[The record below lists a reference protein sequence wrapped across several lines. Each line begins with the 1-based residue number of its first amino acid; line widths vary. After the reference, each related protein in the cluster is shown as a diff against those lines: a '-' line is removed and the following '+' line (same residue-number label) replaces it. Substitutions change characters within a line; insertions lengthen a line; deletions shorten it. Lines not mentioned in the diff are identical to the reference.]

1 MKIEVRKETRP
12 AVSSPFMSSEL
23 LSRFTEFLDVAPL
36 TVKAYKSGLKMF
48 GRYLYSTGV
57 KNPTRET
64 ILAYKKELQ
73 EAGRKPSTISLYLSA
88 LRRFFAWTESEGLYM
103 NITAGVKAP
112 KLSKGYKKDCFTAEQ
127 VKSIFAGIDRSSV
140 EGLRNYAIMALMTA
154 GGLRTI
160 EITRAKIEDLRMVG
174 GKSVLYIQ
182 GKGRT
187 EKTDFIKLAP
197 EVEQA
202 IKAYLAVREQAGDN
216 APLFASLSRQNK
228 GKGLTTRTIS
238 GIAKTAM
245 LNAGFNSK
253 RLTAHS
259 LRHTAVTL
267 ALLAG
272 QDLAEVQHFARHNN
286 ISTTQIYAHN
296 IDRMK
301 SQCEAVIASAIF

>member
-1 MKIEVRKETRP
+1 MKIEVREETRP
-12 AVSSPFMSSEL
+12 AVNSPFMSSEL
-23 LSRFTEFLDVAPL
+23 LNRFTAFLDVSPL
-36 TVKAYKSGLKMF
+36 SVRAYKSGLKLF
-48 GRYLYSTGV
+48 GKYLYSAGV

-88 LRRFFAWTESEGLYM
+88 LRRFFAWTESEGIYT

-127 VKSIFAGIDRSSV
+127 VKRIFAGIDRTNV

-160 EITRAKIEDLRMVG
+160 EITRAKIEDLRTVG
-174 GKSVLYIQ
+174 GESVLYIQ

-187 EKTDFIKLAP
+187 EKTDFVKLPAQ
-197 EVEQA
+197 VETA
-202 IKAYLAVREQAGDN
+202 IKAYLTIREQAGDN

>member
-1 MKIEVRKETRP
+1 MKALTTKQEARVAVINNEV
-12 AVSSPFMSSEL
+12 L
-23 LSRFTEFLDVAPL
+23 NRFTAFLDISPL
-36 TVKAYKSGLKMF
+36 TARSYLSGVKMF
-48 GRYLYSTGV
+48 AKYLYATGV
-57 KNPTRET
+57 KEPSRDTV
-64 ILAYKKELQ
+64 IAYKKELQ
-73 EAGRKPSTISLYLSA
+73 ELGRKPSTISLYLSA
-88 LRRFFAWTESEGLYM
+88 LRRFFSWTESEGIYT
-103 NITAGVKAP
+103 NITAGIKAP
-112 KLSKGYKKDCFTAEQ
+112 KLSKGYKKDCFSAEQ
-127 VKSIFAGIDRSSV
+127 VKSIFAGIDRSNV

-154 GGLRTI
+154 GGLRTV
-160 EITRAKIEDLRMVG
+160 EITRAKIEDLRTVG

-182 GKGRT
+182 GKGRS
-187 EKTDFIKLAP
+187 EKTEFIKLP
-197 EVEQA
+197 PQVETA

-301 SQCEAVIASAIF
+301 SQCEAVIARAIF

>member
-1 MKIEVRKETRP
+1 MKLEVRRETRL
-12 AVSSPFMSSEL
+12 AVNSPFMSSEL
-23 LSRFTEFLDVAPL
+23 LNRFTAFLDVAPL
-36 TVKAYKSGLKMF
+36 TVKAYKSGLKLF
-48 GRYLYSTGV
+48 GKYLYSAGV

-64 ILAYKKELQ
+64 IVAYKKELQ
-73 EAGRKPSTISLYLSA
+73 DAGRKPSTISLYLSA
-88 LRRFFAWTESEGLYM
+88 LRRFFAWTESEGIYA

-154 GGLRTI
+154 GGLRTV
-160 EITRAKIEDLRMVG
+160 EITRAKIEDLRTVG
-174 GKSVLYIQ
+174 GETVLYIQ

-187 EKTDFIKLAP
+187 EKTDFVKLP
-197 EVEQA
+197 PQVETA
-202 IKAYLAVREQAGDN
+202 IRAYLNARGQAAEN
-216 APLFASLSRQNK
+216 SPLFASQSRQNR

>member
-48 GRYLYSTGV
+48 GKYLYSAGV

-88 LRRFFAWTESEGLYM
+88 LRRFFAWTESEGIYA

>member
-1 MKIEVRKETRP
+1 MKALTTKQEARVAVINNEV
-12 AVSSPFMSSEL
+12 L
-23 LSRFTEFLDVAPL
+23 NRFTAFLDISPL
-36 TVKAYKSGLKMF
+36 TARSYLSGVKMF
-48 GRYLYSTGV
+48 AKYLYATGV
-57 KNPTRET
+57 KEPSRDTV
-64 ILAYKKELQ
+64 IAYKKELQ
-73 EAGRKPSTISLYLSA
+73 ELGRKPSTISLYLSA
-88 LRRFFAWTESEGLYM
+88 LRRFFSWTESEGIYT
-103 NITAGVKAP
+103 NITAGIKAP
-112 KLSKGYKKDCFTAEQ
+112 KLSKGYKKDCFSAEQ
-127 VKSIFAGIDRSSV
+127 VKSIFAGIDRSNV

-154 GGLRTI
+154 GGLRTV
-160 EITRAKIEDLRMVG
+160 EITRAKIEDLRTVG

-182 GKGRT
+182 GKGRS
-187 EKTDFIKLAP
+187 EKTEFIKLP
-197 EVEQA
+197 PQVETA

-238 GIAKTAM
+238 GIAKAAM

-272 QDLAEVQHFARHNN
+272 QDLADVQNFARHNN

-301 SQCEAVIASAIF
+301 SQCEAVIARAIF

>member
-12 AVSSPFMSSEL
+12 AVNSPFMSSEL
-23 LSRFTEFLDVAPL
+23 LNRFTAFLDVSPL
-36 TVKAYKSGLKMF
+36 SVRAYKSGLKMF
-48 GRYLYSTGV
+48 GKYLYSAGV

-64 ILAYKKELQ
+64 VLAYKKELQ
-73 EAGRKPSTISLYLSA
+73 DAGRKPSTISLYLSA
-88 LRRFFAWTESEGLYM
+88 LRRFFAWTESEGIYA

-127 VKSIFAGIDRSSV
+127 VKSIFAGIDRTNV
-140 EGLRNYAIMALMTA
+140 EGLRNYAVLALMTA

-160 EITRAKIEDLRMVG
+160 EIARAKIEDLRMVG
-174 GKSVLYIQ
+174 GETVLYIQ

-238 GIAKTAM
+238 GIAKAAM